1 MQTASSVSAQ
11 PPPTSDLSRTR
22 PGTVDQAIAS
32 ITTAL
37 KEQGFGI
44 LSDIDVAATLKSKLG
59 VSMQPYRILGAC
71 NPQLAHKAI
80 QVDPSIGLLLPCNV
94 VVRELEPGQVSVSIV
109 DPEVLF
115 TAAPN
120 ELREQ
125 LPDLAGEARS
135 KLAAALAALA

>member
-1 MQTASSVSAQ
+1 MPTSSSVSSR
-11 PPPTSDLSRTR
+11 PPPAPVLSRTLS
-22 PGTVDQAIAS
+22 GTLDQAVAS
-32 ITTAL
+32 ITAAL
-37 KEQGFGI
+37 KQQGFGV
-44 LSDIDVAATLKSKLG
+44 LSDIDVAATLTSKLG

-71 NPQLAHKAI
+71 APQLAYRAI

-94 VVRELEPGQVSVSIV
+94 VVRELEAGQVSVTIV

-115 TAAPN
+115 TAAST

-125 LPDLAGEARS
+125 LPDLAGEARA